1 MAQQKATGW
10 KVPLI
15 FCALIIT
22 LVCILRP
29 FVGKSSAP
37 APDILPPELYAQ
49 AKALVINLDADED
62 GRTWKSRITAAASG
76 FGGVHEKDLNL
87 CRLAIAALEKGRF
100 DAACTA
106 SVLVREPQQRDALR
120 QDIAD
125 FAAKDCSTLPWAVM
139 GSHGIEDTALH
150 LATNEQLQKRWQ
162 ECSSK

>member
-1 MAQQKATGW
+1 MPKQKATGW

-22 LVCILRP
+22 IVCIAHP
-29 FVGKSSAP
+29 FIGKSTKP

-49 AKALVINLDADED
+49 AKALVIDLDADEE

-76 FGGVHEKDLNL
+76 FGDVREKDLQL
-87 CRLAIAALEKGRF
+87 CRLALSAVEKGRF

-106 SVLVREPQQRDALR
+106 SVLVREVQQRDALR

-125 FAAKDCSTLPWAVM
+125 FAARECSTLPWAVM
-139 GSHGIEDTALH
+139 GAHGIENTALH
-150 LATNEQLQKRWQ
+150 LATNKALQTRWQ
-162 ECSSK
+162 ECSSR